1 MRLQLQLPAIAL
13 AVASTGLAA
22 AAHGEA
28 AVPQASGAQARAETG
43 PAASDG
49 STCQAGVCSYRLSSA
64 QLLAV
69 ATRLVNEKKF
79 SEASFMLSALK
90 NAPDMAVPY
99 KFLEGMIALES
110 GDAKTAAEHFRDIL
124 KDRPGETRVRLELA
138 KALLAQG
145 KLGAADYH
153 LRLAQDDKNLP
164 EDIGR
169 AISNARSIIR
179 SKKRW
184 KFGFDI
190 GLAPDTNINSA
201 TNAQSVDINFGP
213 TRLPVTLDDA
223 ARARSG
229 TGITA
234 SIFGSVRLPLS
245 PHTAIV
251 ADLDTNMVNYKGK
264 DADDYSGQ
272 IGVGLERRLGQSST
286 LSLQGVSLYRWY
298 GGRLAARQFG
308 AKLSFQH
315 DLSATQRIGLQ
326 IDGRHTDSAFGEG
339 FKGWQLGLA
348 ATYEHV
354 VAKSAIVSASI
365 FARREAM
372 DLAAFSNKTAGFNLG
387 IGGELP
393 LGVNAGVYG
402 GVSRAVYDAPQTF
415 FSADSRKDWRYQ
427 ARAYLGLRQIRVM
440 GFSPSIEYN
449 FSQVSTNYTLYQ
461 STRHRVEFKI
471 ARYF

>member
-1 MRLQLQLPAIAL
+1 MRRHLQLPAIAL
-13 AVASTGLAA
+13 AMASPGFAA

-28 AVPQASGAQARAETG
+28 ALPEAGSAPAGPEAGAAT
-43 PAASDG
+43 PSG
-49 STCQAGVCSYRLSSA
+49 STCQDGLCKYRLSSE

-69 ATRLVNEKKF
+69 ATRLVNEKKY
-79 SEASFMLSALK
+79 SEAGFILSALK

-99 KFLEGMIALES
+99 NFLEGMIALET
-110 GDAKTAAEHFRDIL
+110 GDSKSATERFRAIL
-124 KDRPGETRVRLELA
+124 ADRPGETRVRLELA

-145 KLGAADYH
+145 KYGAADYH

-184 KFGFDI
+184 KFGFDF
-190 GLAPDTNINSA
+190 GFAPDTNINSA
-201 TNAQSVDINFGP
+201 TSAQSVDVNFGP
-213 TRLPVTLDDA
+213 THLPVELDDA

-234 SIFGSVRLPLS
+234 SIFGSVRVPVS
-245 PHTAIV
+245 QSTAIV
-251 ADLDTNMVNYKGK
+251 ADLDANMVNYEGK
-264 DADDYSGQ
+264 DVDDYSAQLG
-272 IGVGLERRLGQSST
+272 IGLERRLGKNST
-286 LSLQGVSLYRWY
+286 LALQGVTLYRWY
-298 GGRLAARQFG
+298 GGNLAARQFG

-315 DLSATQRIGLQ
+315 DLSATKRIGFQ
-326 IDGRHTDSAFGEG
+326 FDGRHTDSDFGEG
-339 FKGWQLGLA
+339 FKGWQVGLA

-354 VAKSAIVSASI
+354 VAKSAIVSASV
-365 FARREAM
+365 FARRESM
-372 DLAAFSNKTAGFNLG
+372 QLAAYSSKTAGFNIG

-393 LGVNAGVYG
+393 FGVNAGVYG
-402 GVSRAVYDAPQTF
+402 GISRAVYDQPQTF
-415 FSADSRKDWRYQ
+415 FSADPRRDWRYQ
-427 ARAYLGLRQIRVM
+427 ARSYLGLRQIRLM

-449 FSQVSTNYTLYQ
+449 FSDVATNYTLYQ
-461 STRHRVEFKI
+461 ATRHRVEFKI